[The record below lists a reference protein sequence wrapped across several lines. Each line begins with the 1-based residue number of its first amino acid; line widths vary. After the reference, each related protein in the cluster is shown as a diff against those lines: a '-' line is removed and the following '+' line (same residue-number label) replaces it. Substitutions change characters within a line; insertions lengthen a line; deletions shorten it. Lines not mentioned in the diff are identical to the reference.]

1 MSEETIIVIIFAI
14 SYGFF
19 AILLGLYMWYS
30 DRENER
36 YWEELYGKAIKSES
50 AKNDEVRE

>member
-1 MSEETIIVIIFAI
+1 MSEDTVICIIFAI
-14 SYGFF
+14 SYGVV

-36 YWEELYGKAIKSES
+36 YWERLYGK
-50 AKNDEVRE
+50 NDKKRKRKK